1 MRSNYYDGQGN
12 SEMQYNRRPN
22 PRYNARCNRI
32 DTHEI
37 LNREIYSQTGID
49 VAQPSPSSGNGVS
62 SDYGTIAPA
71 SSNDWGVQD
80 TYVYFDSR
88 RRNAA
93 ASNYSAGVISFD
105 LARLNQ
111 NLPVNNIVKIEIGS
125 FWFPQIQPYDS
136 ANGPDFFYFRR
147 VYARINEL
155 TVRQGYQGDSSNA
168 YHFEFE
174 IDSSNP
180 TAVLLRP
187 IKPIYY
193 APQPINYLNTLTLT
207 FYVPLDFKPVPI
219 LQDTVPV
226 VGVAGTNPAQFRIL
240 DGTPNTVFQPFPS
253 VAPIATAVYINGFNS
268 TDVTLNNLV
277 YNSGNGVFVT
287 ALIGSDTVVVGGL
300 DFTTLGV
307 DTDASIYVAKNR
319 IAFGMKFSSLVTQST
334 NHLDPVQ
341 I

>member
-12 SEMQYNRRPN
+12 SELQYNRRPN
-22 PRYNARCNRI
+22 PRYAGRCTRI
-32 DTHEI
+32 DTHEL

-49 VAQPSPSSGNGVS
+49 VAQPSPGSGSGLSAEYN
-62 SDYGTIAPA
+62 TTPA
-71 SSNDWGVQD
+71 ASTNDWGVQD
-80 TYVYFDSR
+80 FYFNFDSR

-93 ASNYSAGVISFD
+93 ASNYSSGVLSFD

-111 NLPVNNIVKIEIGS
+111 NLPINNIVKIEIGS
-125 FWFPQIQPYDS
+125 FWFPQVQPYDS
-136 ANGPDFFYFRR
+136 ATEPDFFYFRR
-147 VYARINEL
+147 VFARINEL
-155 TVRQGYQGDSSNA
+155 TVRQGYQAEGSNA

-174 IDSSNP
+174 IDASNP

-193 APQPINYLNTLTLT
+193 APQPINYLNTLTLN
-207 FYVPLDFKPVPI
+207 FYVPLDFRPVPI
-219 LQDTVPV
+219 PQDTVPV

-240 DGTPNTVFQPFPS
+240 DGTPNTVFEPFPT
-253 VAPIATAVYINGFNS
+253 VAPIATAVFVFGFNS
-268 TDVTLNNLV
+268 TDVTINNNV
-277 YNSGNGVFVT
+277 FNNNNGIFVT
-287 ALIGSDTVVVGGL
+287 ALIGTDTVVVGAL
-300 DFTTLGV
+300 DFTALGV
-307 DTDASIYVAKNR
+307 DTEASMYIAKNR